1 MYGGLSQLIILFM
14 FIDYSTAKLEDL
26 ETRIYRL
33 ELLIDKQ
40 NERIQ
45 HQEVEIIQL
54 KIDLVN
60 NQKSDHDKD
69 KEIATLKESV
79 AKLSIQCASGNE
91 DVKID
96 ELAGNNKREKEKY
109 KRLIS
114 DSIVP
119 IEVLMQRFTAFYAYM
134 SKIDVS
140 PGNGHTLKFDVVKTN
155 INGGY
160 NPSSGVFT
168 VPTDGVYVF
177 TFSIRLHSGDYGA
190 YEIVKN
196 AEVEGVAVGIIDR
209 SSTSTQV
216 QTTETIVLSAK
227 KGDIVFLR
235 IHLTLGHSGDIWTN
249 EHGRTLFAGW
259 QISD

>member
-1 MYGGLSQLIILFM
+1 MYGGMSQLIILSM
-14 FIDYSTAKLEDL
+14 FIGYSAASLEDL
-26 ETRIYRL
+26 EIRIHRL
-33 ELLIDKQ
+33 ELLIGTQ

-45 HQEVEIIQL
+45 LQEAEIIQL
-54 KIDLVN
+54 KTDLAN
-60 NQKSDHDKD
+60 NQKSDFDKD
-69 KEIATLKESV
+69 KEIATLKESI
-79 AKLSIQCASGNE
+79 AKLFIQCASGNE

-96 ELAGNNKREKEKY
+96 NNKRERKKY

-119 IEVLMQRFTAFYAYM
+119 IEVPMQRFTAFYAYM

-160 NPSSGVFT
+160 DPSSGVFT

-177 TFSIRLHSGDYGA
+177 TFSIRLHSGDFGA